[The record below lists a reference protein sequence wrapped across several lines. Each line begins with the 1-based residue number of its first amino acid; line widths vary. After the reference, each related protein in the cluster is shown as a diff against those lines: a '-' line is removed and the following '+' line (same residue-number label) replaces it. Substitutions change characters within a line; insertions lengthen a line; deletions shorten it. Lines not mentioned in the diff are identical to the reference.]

1 MTEKT
6 EAKVISRRRAFSI
19 LGLAALSLAM
29 APTVLTVSDA
39 EAQQPSTASGT
50 GTAPKTGATSA
61 PQSGAQRR
69 HERREARRNR
79 RHERR
84 EARRERRQQRREA
97 RNQRREERTTGQ
109 ANRRQQ
115 QRGATP
121 PASSTPQQH

>member
-84 EARRERRQQRREA
+84 EAR
-97 RNQRREERTTGQ
+97 NQRREERTTGQ